1 MLTCR
6 KTTPTP
12 KNDLLCKKN
21 PPFFKAFHFQY
32 PCYTCVIYLNSNSWV
47 FNLAAVLPSNF
58 LETPSTSHEL
68 LLAKPPVSTIFT
80 GWLTRIPPLR
90 PGSFFPWLTL
100 FGHQFPSYLSSR
112 IELINIHSGF
122 RAKTQKKGEECAKCE
137 IDAIHSWKTHEN
149 IIGFCAKRL
158 DTRRL
163 IGFLS
168 PAFLLLE
175 GIRSCLWQTLR
186 VTWLS
191 ENN

>member
-1 MLTCR
+1 MIFFERNPLFSNPSIFSIHV
-6 KTTPTP
+6 TPFC
-12 KNDLLCKKN
+12 N
-21 PPFFKAFHFQY
+21 
-32 PCYTCVIYLNSNSWV
+32 LNSNSWV

-68 LLAKPPVSTIFT
+68 LLAKRLPSTIFT

-90 PGSFFPWLTL
+90 PGSFCSPCLTQ

-122 RAKTQKKGEECAKCE
+122 RAKTQKKGEECTKCE

-163 IGFLS
+163 IGFFVPRLS
-168 PAFLLLE
+168 LVGGNSLVPLADAE
-175 GIRSCLWQTLR
+175 GE
-186 VTWLS
+186 VVV
-191 ENN
+191 